1 MQEMISTYFGEWGA
15 WVIGALLAL
24 AVKDSIT
31 QLWSGFRFL
40 MGTDFDVDDIV
51 YLNGNKKARIV
62 RQGIYKT
69 TFYLYD
75 HERKFIVPNNRLW
88 SLNIEKQLPKDG
100 EHKDE
105 I

>member
-1 MQEMISTYFGEWGA
+1 MISTYFGEWGA
-15 WVIGALLAL
+15 WVIGVLLAF

>member
-1 MQEMISTYFGEWGA
+1 MISTYFGEWGA